1 MIKLDM
7 YKSCCFTGHRP
18 QRLYGYDLSNNK
30 YQVLA
35 HKLAKIA
42 YTLYTKYDVDT
53 FFTGGALGADTIA
66 FFAIEYVKSKGIPVK
81 NYVVVPFCGQEK
93 RWNAE
98 SIDRYNRMLKASD
111 GVIYIDQ
118 IFGLFPNKNYRVAD
132 VLDRRNRYMVDN
144 SKYIV
149 TVFDGVRKGGTYN
162 CINYAMNRYGDDKL
176 IIDAGI

>member
-81 NYVVVPFCGQEK
+81 NYVVVPFAVKKNVGT
-93 RWNAE
+93 
-98 SIDRYNRMLKASD
+98 LK
-111 GVIYIDQ
+111 V
-118 IFGLFPNKNYRVAD
+118 
-132 VLDRRNRYMVDN
+132 
-144 SKYIV
+144 
-149 TVFDGVRKGGTYN
+149 
-162 CINYAMNRYGDDKL
+162 
-176 IIDAGI
+176 